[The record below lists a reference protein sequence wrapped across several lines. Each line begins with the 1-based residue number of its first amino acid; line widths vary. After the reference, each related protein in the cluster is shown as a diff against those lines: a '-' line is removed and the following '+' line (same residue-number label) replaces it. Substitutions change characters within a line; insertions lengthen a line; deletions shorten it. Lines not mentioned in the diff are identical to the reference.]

1 MQALFARI
9 RWRLVGWNMLILGL
23 IVVLLGASVYVA
35 LSRSLLDE
43 VDRNLLS
50 RSDQAMPFL
59 FPDRRP
65 DGAGQGGP
73 PGGGGPRR
81 APPGYSGGIFFLALL
96 PDGTVLANPQQV
108 NTTELPWPEAGTQT
122 FATIQLSDGDMA
134 RVALRRMPDGGL
146 LV

>member
-1 MQALFARI
+1 
-9 RWRLVGWNMLILGL
+9 MLILGL
-23 IVVLLGASVYVA
+23 ILVLLGGSVYAA

-65 DGAGQGGP
+65 DGAGPGGP

-81 APPGYSGGIFFLALL
+81 APQGYSGGGFFLALL
-96 PDGTVLANPQQV
+96 PGGSVLGNPQPG
-108 NTTELPWPEAGTQT
+108 NTTRIPRPGTRT
-122 FATIQLSDGDMA
+122 PA
-134 RVALRRMPDGGL
+134 VA
-146 LV
+146 

>member
-23 IVVLLGASVYVA
+23 ILVLLGASGYVA

-65 DGAGQGGP
+65 GGAGQGGP
-73 PGGGGPRR
+73 PGGGGGSGRPRR
-81 APPGYSGGIFFLALL
+81 PPPGWGGGSSLL
-96 PDGTVLANPQQV
+96 GVSPD
-108 NTTELPWPEAGTQT
+108 
-122 FATIQLSDGDMA
+122 
-134 RVALRRMPDGGL
+134 
-146 LV
+146 

>member
-50 RSDQAMPFL
+50 RSDQALPFL

-81 APPGYSGGIFFLALL
+81 APQGYSGGGFLLAPLA
-96 PDGTVLANPQQV
+96 PGTGPGNP
-108 NTTELPWPEAGTQT
+108 PHGDSTQ
-122 FATIQLSDGDMA
+122 L
-134 RVALRRMPDGGL
+134 
-146 LV
+146 